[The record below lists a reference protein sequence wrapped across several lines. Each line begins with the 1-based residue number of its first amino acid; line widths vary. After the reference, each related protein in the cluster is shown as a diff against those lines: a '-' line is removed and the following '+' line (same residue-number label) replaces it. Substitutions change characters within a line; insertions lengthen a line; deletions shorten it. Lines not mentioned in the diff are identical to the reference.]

1 MLHFPGDGANAPGCA
16 AVPEYLFQ
24 AALEKFRRDH
34 VFFAGTESYFHRGR
48 GDGVCHN
55 PPDLFG
61 AVERLDRA
69 DDLPVPVPVNNDA
82 AGRNI
87 HLARRRAGLGA
98 SVRST
103 AASMRGRYS
112 PMWIYGKKISRNGHA
127 YTREECKEKLKA
139 LIAEMQAELAEL
151 KELMV
156 KGKLRIQDAGSKKG
170 KKLKATI
177 HTVISLA
184 ALII

>member
-1 MLHFPGDGANAPGCA
+1 M
-16 AVPEYLFQ
+16 
-24 AALEKFRRDH
+24 
-34 VFFAGTESYFHRGR
+34 
-48 GDGVCHN
+48 
-55 PPDLFG
+55 
-61 AVERLDRA
+61 
-69 DDLPVPVPVNNDA
+69 NNDA

-87 HLARRRAGLGA
+87 HLVRRRAGLGA

-127 YTREECKEKLKA
+127 HTREECKEKLKA